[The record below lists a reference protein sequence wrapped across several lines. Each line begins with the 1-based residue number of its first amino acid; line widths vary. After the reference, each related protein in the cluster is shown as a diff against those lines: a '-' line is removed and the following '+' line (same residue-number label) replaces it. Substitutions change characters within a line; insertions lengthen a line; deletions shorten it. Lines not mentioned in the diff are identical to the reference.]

1 MNIILI
7 GTGRMGRLLKECAL
21 DAGDAVV
28 GEYGRANIAEL
39 AAAPAA
45 DVAIDFSG
53 PEALPAVAAYVA
65 RTGTPLVSGTT
76 GYTAGEKAAVAALG
90 EHAPVVWSAN
100 YSLGVAVL
108 ARALRLVT
116 AALRPDFDIEVTE
129 THHNRKKDAPS
140 GTAKLLVEALDP
152 AGELTPVYGREGLCG
167 ERRPDEIGIHAL
179 RGGTVAGTHSV
190 HFFGPDEEL
199 EFTHRATSRRIFVL
213 GGRAIVGN
221 RCHIGA
227 GTVLAGVV
235 EPASA
240 TPVVIEDDVMIGAN
254 AVVIE
259 GVRVGRGAVVGAGAI
274 VIKDVPAGAVV
285 VGNPARIIKMKDEK
299 TEAKTAL
306 IDALRTLD

>member
-213 GGRAIVGN
+213 GALKAARRA
-221 RCHIGA
+221 RQGA
-227 GTVLAGVV
+227 QGLPFARR
-235 EPASA
+235 PSLQHQ
-240 TPVVIEDDVMIGAN
+240 
-254 AVVIE
+254 
-259 GVRVGRGAVVGAGAI
+259 R
-274 VIKDVPAGAVV
+274 
-285 VGNPARIIKMKDEK
+285 NP
-299 TEAKTAL
+299 
-306 IDALRTLD
+306 LDK

>member
-28 GEYGRANIAEL
+28 GEYGRANIADSPP
-39 AAAPAA
+39 APR
-45 DVAIDFSG
+45 DRRRHRLL

-213 GGRAIVGN
+213 GALKAARALVREPKGFHSLDDLLFN
-221 RCHIGA
+221 TN
-227 GTVLAGVV
+227 GTH
-235 EPASA
+235 
-240 TPVVIEDDVMIGAN
+240 
-254 AVVIE
+254 
-259 GVRVGRGAVVGAGAI
+259 
-274 VIKDVPAGAVV
+274 
-285 VGNPARIIKMKDEK
+285 
-299 TEAKTAL
+299 
-306 IDALRTLD
+306 

>member
-152 AGELTPVYGREGLCG
+152 AGELTPVYGRVGLCG

-179 RGGTVAGTHSV
+179 RGGTVAGTHS
-190 HFFGPDEEL
+190 P
-199 EFTHRATSRRIFVL
+199 TKSSSSRTAPRAAASSCSAPSR
-213 GGRAIVGN
+213 
-221 RCHIGA
+221 
-227 GTVLAGVV
+227 
-235 EPASA
+235 P
-240 TPVVIEDDVMIGAN
+240 
-254 AVVIE
+254 
-259 GVRVGRGAVVGAGAI
+259 
-274 VIKDVPAGAVV
+274 
-285 VGNPARIIKMKDEK
+285 PARSSGSPRASIRSTTFSSTP
-299 TEAKTAL
+299 TEPT
-306 IDALRTLD
+306 R

>member
-179 RGGTVAGTHSV
+179 RGGTVAGPLPYTSW
-190 HFFGPDEEL
+190 PDEEL

-213 GGRAIVGN
+213 GALKAAARSSGSPRASI
-221 RCHIGA
+221 RS
-227 GTVLAGVV
+227 TTFSSTPT
-235 EPASA
+235 EP
-240 TPVVIEDDVMIGAN
+240 T
-254 AVVIE
+254 
-259 GVRVGRGAVVGAGAI
+259 R
-274 VIKDVPAGAVV
+274 
-285 VGNPARIIKMKDEK
+285 
-299 TEAKTAL
+299 
-306 IDALRTLD
+306 

>member
-179 RGGTVAGTHSV
+179 RGCRHA
-190 HFFGPDEEL
+190 F
-199 EFTHRATSRRIFVL
+199 
-213 GGRAIVGN
+213 
-221 RCHIGA
+221 
-227 GTVLAGVV
+227 
-235 EPASA
+235 
-240 TPVVIEDDVMIGAN
+240 
-254 AVVIE
+254 
-259 GVRVGRGAVVGAGAI
+259 
-274 VIKDVPAGAVV
+274 
-285 VGNPARIIKMKDEK
+285 
-299 TEAKTAL
+299 
-306 IDALRTLD
+306 RTLLRPRRRARVHAPRHEPPHLRARRPQGRPRARQGAQGLPFARRPSLQHQRNPLDK

>member
-152 AGELTPVYGREGLCG
+152 AGELPPVYGRVAPLLARIPYTSSAPTKSSSSRTAPRAAASSCSAPS
-167 ERRPDEIGIHAL
+167 RP
-179 RGGTVAGTHSV
+179 
-190 HFFGPDEEL
+190 
-199 EFTHRATSRRIFVL
+199 
-213 GGRAIVGN
+213 
-221 RCHIGA
+221 
-227 GTVLAGVV
+227 
-235 EPASA
+235 
-240 TPVVIEDDVMIGAN
+240 
-254 AVVIE
+254 
-259 GVRVGRGAVVGAGAI
+259 
-274 VIKDVPAGAVV
+274 
-285 VGNPARIIKMKDEK
+285 PARSSGSPRASIRSTTFSSTP
-299 TEAKTAL
+299 TEPT
-306 IDALRTLD
+306 R

>member
-76 GYTAGEKAAVAALG
+76 GYTAVEKAAVAALG

-129 THHNRKKDAPS
+129 TDRVGGYDVRIEEVHHTQKKDAPS

-213 GGRAIVGN
+213 GALKAARALVREPKGFHSLDDLLFN
-221 RCHIGA
+221 TN
-227 GTVLAGVV
+227 GTH
-235 EPASA
+235 
-240 TPVVIEDDVMIGAN
+240 
-254 AVVIE
+254 
-259 GVRVGRGAVVGAGAI
+259 
-274 VIKDVPAGAVV
+274 
-285 VGNPARIIKMKDEK
+285 
-299 TEAKTAL
+299 
-306 IDALRTLD
+306 

>member
-152 AGELTPVYGREGLCG
+152 AL
-167 ERRPDEIGIHAL
+167 
-179 RGGTVAGTHSV
+179 
-190 HFFGPDEEL
+190 
-199 EFTHRATSRRIFVL
+199 
-213 GGRAIVGN
+213 
-221 RCHIGA
+221 
-227 GTVLAGVV
+227 
-235 EPASA
+235 
-240 TPVVIEDDVMIGAN
+240 
-254 AVVIE
+254 
-259 GVRVGRGAVVGAGAI
+259 
-274 VIKDVPAGAVV
+274 
-285 VGNPARIIKMKDEK
+285 
-299 TEAKTAL
+299 
-306 IDALRTLD
+306 

>member
-116 AALRPDFDIEVTE
+116 AAR
-129 THHNRKKDAPS
+129 
-140 GTAKLLVEALDP
+140 
-152 AGELTPVYGREGLCG
+152 
-167 ERRPDEIGIHAL
+167 
-179 RGGTVAGTHSV
+179 
-190 HFFGPDEEL
+190 
-199 EFTHRATSRRIFVL
+199 
-213 GGRAIVGN
+213 
-221 RCHIGA
+221 
-227 GTVLAGVV
+227 
-235 EPASA
+235 ASA
-240 TPVVIEDDVMIGAN
+240 AN
-254 AVVIE
+254 AVPTKSASTRFAAAPLQARIPYTSSAPTKSSSS
-259 GVRVGRGAVVGAGAI
+259 RTAPRAAASSCSA
-274 VIKDVPAGAVV
+274 PSRP
-285 VGNPARIIKMKDEK
+285 PARSSGSPRASIRSTTFSSTP
-299 TEAKTAL
+299 TEPT
-306 IDALRTLD
+306 R

>member
-152 AGELTPVYGREGLCG
+152 AGELTP
-167 ERRPDEIGIHAL
+167 
-179 RGGTVAGTHSV
+179 GTVAGTHSV

-213 GGRAIVGN
+213 GALKAARALVREPKGFHSLDDLLFN
-221 RCHIGA
+221 TN
-227 GTVLAGVV
+227 GTH
-235 EPASA
+235 
-240 TPVVIEDDVMIGAN
+240 
-254 AVVIE
+254 
-259 GVRVGRGAVVGAGAI
+259 
-274 VIKDVPAGAVV
+274 
-285 VGNPARIIKMKDEK
+285 
-299 TEAKTAL
+299 
-306 IDALRTLD
+306 

>member
-140 GTAKLLVEALDP
+140 GTAKLLVARSRGRTHARLRP
-152 AGELTPVYGREGLCG
+152 RGPLRRTPSRRNRHPRASRRHRCRHAFRTLLRPRRRARVHAPRHEPPHLRA
-167 ERRPDEIGIHAL
+167 RRPQG
-179 RGGTVAGTHSV
+179 R
-190 HFFGPDEEL
+190 P
-199 EFTHRATSRRIFVL
+199 RARQGAQGLPFARRPSL
-213 GGRAIVGN
+213 QHQR
-221 RCHIGA
+221 
-227 GTVLAGVV
+227 
-235 EPASA
+235 
-240 TPVVIEDDVMIGAN
+240 
-254 AVVIE
+254 
-259 GVRVGRGAVVGAGAI
+259 
-274 VIKDVPAGAVV
+274 
-285 VGNPARIIKMKDEK
+285 NP
-299 TEAKTAL
+299 
-306 IDALRTLD
+306 LDK

>member
-45 DVAIDFSG
+45 NVAIDFSG

-100 YSLGVAVL
+100 YSL
-108 ARALRLVT
+108 
-116 AALRPDFDIEVTE
+116 
-129 THHNRKKDAPS
+129 RKKDAPS
-140 GTAKLLVEALDP
+140 GAAKLLVEALDP

-213 GGRAIVGN
+213 GALKAARALVREPKGFHSLDDLLFN
-221 RCHIGA
+221 TN
-227 GTVLAGVV
+227 GTH
-235 EPASA
+235 
-240 TPVVIEDDVMIGAN
+240 
-254 AVVIE
+254 
-259 GVRVGRGAVVGAGAI
+259 
-274 VIKDVPAGAVV
+274 
-285 VGNPARIIKMKDEK
+285 
-299 TEAKTAL
+299 
-306 IDALRTLD
+306 

>member
-152 AGELTPVYGREGLCG
+152 AGELTPSTAAR
-167 ERRPDEIGIHAL
+167 
-179 RGGTVAGTHSV
+179 
-190 HFFGPDEEL
+190 
-199 EFTHRATSRRIFVL
+199 
-213 GGRAIVGN
+213 
-221 RCHIGA
+221 
-227 GTVLAGVV
+227 
-235 EPASA
+235 ASA
-240 TPVVIEDDVMIGAN
+240 AN
-254 AVVIE
+254 AVPTKSASTRFAAAPLQARIPYTSSAPTKSSSS
-259 GVRVGRGAVVGAGAI
+259 RTAPRAAASSCSA
-274 VIKDVPAGAVV
+274 PSRP
-285 VGNPARIIKMKDEK
+285 PARSSGSPRASIRSTTFSSTP
-299 TEAKTAL
+299 TEPT
-306 IDALRTLD
+306 R